1 VKMDKTEL
9 NYKVSQIKKLV
20 NKSDYATAMKIA
32 DTIDWRQIRNQ
43 ATLAMASRVY
53 EKNGEYQDA
62 RDILLIAYERSS
74 IGRGILRKLCDL
86 ALRAGDVKEAEA
98 YYREYCDQVDDDD
111 ATQYLLRYLILEAKK
126 APIEQQVNALE
137 MYCNMEL
144 DDKWMYHLAE
154 LYQKAGREEDCVRM
168 CDKIMLMFGLGKYV
182 DRAME
187 LKIQYAPLSKYQMDL
202 VENREKY
209 EQRLREVQEKYSS
222 ADDADDEVQEEAAD
236 DSGDAGETA
245 DAEADAPGDSLPEDN
260 ASDGASVAD
269 TVSDSASPDDVTS
282 GDADAAGISAD
293 GDETPSAETS
303 AVPET
308 DGEASAAEGGEMSPA
323 AADSDM
329 ALAASLHEAK
339 AEEELARE
347 VSRMQSETASAAE
360 EPEISNEETK
370 IFHSVRDTEAAAS
383 EEPSGSAAA
392 SPMKMPELRFT
403 LAVDA
408 EADAKTL
415 KTRVGDTLRT
425 IQGELGVSR
434 KVKGIQSA
442 SLNNRGVETFL
453 RQLEGADVAVLGAG
467 DLGRNTLADLNG
479 RMDGLAEQATVVL
492 VDSQEKLEK
501 LRGKYPDLLKEYDEY
516 TDSEET
522 AKKIRDAAA
531 AVKAEQE
538 AARAAEK
545 AAEARAAEK
554 AAEEQAAAERA
565 AQQAAAK
572 AAEARKAAE
581 AKKAEEA
588 ARAEAEAAALR
599 EKNAAEE
606 KKTSGAEQTA
616 AEPEDSV
623 AAARALA
630 EKKAE
635 AARKAIA
642 EAEAARKAAEEALR
656 AAEEAERELD
666 EEQPENDGAVSAAVE
681 KSEENLP
688 EDDGVEEGQT
698 SPVPQGGEMDIDAF
712 VQYACEYAVDCD
724 CSIDGKAKLALYERA
739 EMMEDDGIPLTRE
752 NAVDLIERAAD
763 KAEKKKLFSR
773 RYDKNGYLIL
783 KEKNFFD

>member
-1 VKMDKTEL
+1 MKMDKTEL

-222 ADDADDEVQEEAAD
+222 ADDADDEDAVDDSEAAGEDSGAGSEDSGAGSEDSGAALEDSDTASGDPDTAPDDAEDGGEISGAAAD
-236 DSGDAGETA
+236 DASGDGLVANAAAAEPSG
-245 DAEADAPGDSLPEDN
+245 AEAGGDSPAAE
-260 ASDGASVAD
+260 
-269 TVSDSASPDDVTS
+269 
-282 GDADAAGISAD
+282 DADA
-293 GDETPSAETS
+293 
-303 AVPET
+303 
-308 DGEASAAEGGEMSPA
+308 
-323 AADSDM
+323 DM

-360 EPEISNEETK
+360 EPDVSSEETK
-370 IFHSVRDTEAAAS
+370 IFHSVRDAGASSGAAARKA
-383 EEPSGSAAA
+383 ETGKTASAKIPA
-392 SPMKMPELRFT
+392 LCFT
-403 LAVDA
+403 LAVDTD
-408 EADAKTL
+408 ADAGTL
-415 KTRVGDTLRT
+415 KTRVGDTLRA
-425 IQGELGVSR
+425 IQAELGVSR

-442 SLNNRGVETFL
+442 SLNNRGVAAFL

-467 DLGRNTLADLNG
+467 DLGKNTLADLNS
-479 RMDGLAEQATVVL
+479 RISHLAEPVTVVL
-492 VDSQEKLEK
+492 VDSPAKLEK
-501 LRGKYPDLLKEYDEY
+501 LRDKYADLMAGYDEY

-522 AKKIRDAAA
+522 RKKIRDVRDAA
-531 AVKAEQE
+531 KAEQE
-538 AARAAEK
+538 AAQ
-545 AAEARAAEK
+545 AAEK
-554 AAEEQAAAERA
+554 AAEERAAARRA
-565 AQQAAAK
+565 EAE
-572 AAEARKAAE
+572 AEARKAAE

-588 ARAEAEAAALR
+588 GRAAEAAKAEEADRAEAEAKVLKEQKAADAR
-599 EKNAAEE
+599 KAEE
-606 KKTSGAEQTA
+606 QERNGAE
-616 AEPEDSV
+616 PGDSA

-630 EKKAE
+630 EKKAA

-666 EEQPENDGAVSAAVE
+666 EDEPDDEDAEPEEEEQDAPET
-681 KSEENLP
+681 EEN
-688 EDDGVEEGQT
+688 EERT
-698 SPVPQGGEMDIDAF
+698 SPIPQDGELDIDAF